1 VTRACTSAIT
11 ACAILSIEEKL
22 HVITCGNDQWIRVW
36 GVTLPHSDNNT
47 GMDKGKGEEEEGDR
61 ICIKRL
67 KKIKTNVADVSSMAV
82 LYTDDAV
89 ARVLICGVG
98 MEVVRVSW
106 C

>member
-1 VTRACTSAIT
+1 
-11 ACAILSIEEKL
+11 
-22 HVITCGNDQWIRVW
+22 
-36 GVTLPHSDNNT
+36 
-47 GMDKGKGEEEEGDR
+47 MDKGKGEEGEGDR